1 MCFEGYLEAVEAPD
15 CRCDRVVRRPPMK
28 RFLKFLAYLPV
39 IFLGLIGGIVVLD
52 MWRIDLTGRKP
63 ASAANG
69 KTETPRAKVTPSV
82 ARQ

>member
-1 MCFEGYLEAVEAPD
+1 
-15 CRCDRVVRRPPMK
+15 MK

-63 ASAANG
+63 ASAEKG